1 MPANAEN
8 PDSSHGTR
16 LLLPGGA
23 AGETLPAARC
33 VLHGQPLA
41 LPAGAP
47 VVMMGGTFDPPHA
60 WHVEIANAA
69 RRHVSRE
76 TGDQPQ
82 LVVVPTGESPL
93 KGRTT
98 DAGSA
103 HRVAMARIAFAGVPD
118 ALVWC
123 EEVGRPGLSFTF
135 DTVAKLSEQVEP
147 GCRIWLVIGA
157 DQASQ
162 FHKWHRVKEL
172 LSRVQVLIAPR
183 PPLTDPPA
191 VIHSMRASR
200 AWSEAMLARFGEGV
214 LDLPVSEVSST
225 ALRGAVA
232 AGMPTDLGAGSLA
245 TGVDAYIKAAGLY
258 SRRVADNG

>member
-8 PDSSHGTR
+8 PDSSHGNR
-16 LLLPGGA
+16 LLLPGGV

-33 VLHGQPLA
+33 VLHGQPFA

-98 DAGSA
+98 EAGSA

-123 EEVGRPGLSFTF
+123 EEVGRAGLSFTF
-135 DTVAKLSEQVEP
+135 DTVARLSEQVEP

-162 FHKWHRVKEL
+162 FHKWHRVEEL
-172 LSRVQVLIAPR
+172 LARVQVLIAPR
-183 PPLTDPPA
+183 PPLTDPAA
-191 VIHSMRASR
+191 VIHAMRASG
-200 AWSEAMLARFGEGV
+200 AWGEAMLARFGEGV